1 MDYKIQIISF
11 IFSFIFGGFFYITS
25 VLNYHFI
32 TKYPK
37 IFKYLITLVYILDI
51 ALLYILFMYKINYG
65 VIHIYF
71 VIVLFLGFYVAS
83 IYSKKLRKICKI
95 KKNKLS
101 DKI

>member
-11 IFSFIFGGFFYITS
+11 IFSFIFGIFFYMTS
-25 VLNYHFI
+25 LLNYRLI

-37 IFKYLITLVYILDI
+37 IIKYIITIIYVLDI
-51 ALLYILFMYKINYG
+51 ALLYVLFMYKINYG

-71 VIVLFLGFYVAS
+71 VIVLFLGFFVS
-83 IYSKKLRKICKI
+83 SLYSKKIRKLCKI

-101 DKI
+101 